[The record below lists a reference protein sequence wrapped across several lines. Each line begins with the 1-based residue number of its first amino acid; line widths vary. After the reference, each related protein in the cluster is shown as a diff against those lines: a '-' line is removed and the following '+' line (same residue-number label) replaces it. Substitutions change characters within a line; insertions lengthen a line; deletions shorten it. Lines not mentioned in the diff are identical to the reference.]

1 MVTADAPVKVE
12 DVAGV
17 RSRISWQAIIAG
29 AITAIATNLV
39 LTLFFAAIGVTL
51 TETNMRDNTIGMGVL
66 IATLFSVILSLF
78 VGGAVASQLTAGETD
93 RESIIYGIL
102 TWAAV
107 VAISVG
113 LVGMGVRA
121 GYFAVMGGAMIAQQS
136 PEVQNAQSWEQAA
149 RNAGVSQ
156 ERIDAAKAS
165 IDPNRAREMANDPAT
180 QEQARRALISASWIT
195 LVGVLLSLAA
205 SIGGAML
212 GRGPTMQLVP
222 DRQVHVEARRE
233 LIIP

>member
-39 LTLFFAAIGVTL
+39 LTLFFAAIGITL

-93 RESIIYGIL
+93 RESIIYGVL

-107 VAISVG
+107 LAISVG

-121 GYFAVMGGAMIAQQS
+121 GYFAVMGGAMITQQS

-165 IDPNRAREMANDPAT
+165 IDPNRAAAMANDPAT
-180 QEQARRALISASWIT
+180 QEQARRTLISASWIT

-205 SIGGAML
+205 SIGGSML
-212 GRGPTMQLVP
+212 GRGPTMQLMP